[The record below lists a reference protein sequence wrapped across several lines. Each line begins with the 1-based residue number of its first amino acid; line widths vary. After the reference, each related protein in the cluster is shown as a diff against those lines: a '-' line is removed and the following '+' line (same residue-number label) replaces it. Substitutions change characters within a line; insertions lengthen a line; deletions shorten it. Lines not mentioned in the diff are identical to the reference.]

1 MRTRRSLISR
11 LVPPVIGLVGGQ
23 GEFASPARTMRGAAR
38 RVLRPGGFAPPPLL
52 RGV

>member
-38 RVLRPGGFAPPPLL
+38 RVLRPGGF
-52 RGV
+52 